1 MVRIRPVLSHFK
13 SAAIYIVKPNYF
25 VYFRTQRR
33 YKKVQILK
41 TVHHPIYGKI
51 TVDEATS
58 ILRTEYGERDKIER
72 RISVL
77 ETLIAEAR

>member
-1 MVRIRPVLSHFK
+1 M
-13 SAAIYIVKPNYF
+13 
-25 VYFRTQRR
+25 
-33 YKKVQILK
+33 K
-41 TVHHPIYGKI
+41 TIHHPIYGRI

-77 ETLIAEAR
+77 ETLISEAR

>member
-1 MVRIRPVLSHFK
+1 M
-13 SAAIYIVKPNYF
+13 
-25 VYFRTQRR
+25 
-33 YKKVQILK
+33 QILK